1 MSGGTF
7 FGFNTALKSL
17 FAQQKAIN
25 TTAHNIANASTPGY
39 TRQQAVMAADF
50 AFPVPSLNRPGG
62 AGQIGTGVLVVEMRR
77 IRDQFLDKQIRQEL
91 ATLGQW
97 EQRAET
103 LKLVETVFIEPSD
116 SGLSKLFNEFWVAW
130 QELSKNAENVAIRT
144 SLVETAVSLA
154 EAFNHAHQQLTQI
167 VEDLKYMAEI
177 KATQINTIARQ
188 IDDLNKQ
195 IATIQLAGDAPNDLK
210 DKRDLL
216 LDELAKLIDFEVE
229 ETFVERPDKNG
240 NMVKVP
246 DGQIRIYLGTEPVDS
261 RSAEHYLVHV
271 NGEFNGEP
279 VANVREIEFDNDVVV
294 DESSDFPFKWKD
306 NGDSISVGNGQLV
319 GIWEVMKQVE
329 EYKEKLNELVNYLA
343 TEVNAIHSDGYDLYG
358 GTETNFFEVVDP
370 ENAAGSIKVNED
382 IVNDIKKIAA
392 SASSDVGDHDGKAAL
407 MISQLRPSID
417 REYDRLVSSIG
428 VKTNEANRRVDGQEV
443 LIGQLNERKES
454 MSGVN
459 LDEEMAMM
467 LQFQRIY
474 QASATMIT
482 TLDEMI
488 QTILAMKR

>member
-1 MSGGTF
+1 MAGGTF

-25 TTAHNIANASTPGY
+25 TTSHNIANASTPGY

-62 AGQIGTGVLVVEMRR
+62 AGQVGTGVLVVEMRR
-77 IRDQFLDKQIRQEL
+77 IRDQFLDKQIRLEL
-91 ATLGQW
+91 STLGQW

-154 EAFNHAHQQLTQI
+154 EALNHAHSQLTTI
-167 VEDLKYMAEI
+167 VDDLKYIAQI
-177 KATQINTIARQ
+177 KADQINTIAVQ

-216 LDELAKLIDFEVE
+216 LDELAKLVDFEIE
-229 ETFVERPDKNG
+229 ETLVERPGKDGK
-240 NMVKVP
+240 MVKVP
-246 DGQIRIYLGTEPVDS
+246 DGQIRIYIGTDPVGS
-261 RSAEHYLVHV
+261 RNKEDYLVHV
-271 NGEFNGEP
+271 NGKFGEES
-279 VANVREIEFDNDVVV
+279 VDNVREIEFVAEDGEEPTFEWLNEDIEVKVV
-294 DESSDFPFKWKD
+294 
-306 NGDSISVGNGQLV
+306 NGQLA
-319 GIWEVMKQVE
+319 GILESIDQVN
-329 EYKEKLNELVNYLA
+329 EYIENLNDLAKNLAEKINELHVQ
-343 TEVNAIHSDGYDLYG
+343 GYDLNDQPG
-358 GTETNFFEVVDP
+358 GDFFDYDP
-370 ENAAGSIKVNED
+370 DNAAASITVMQAIVDD
-382 IVNDIKKIAA
+382 INKIAA
-392 SASSDVGDHDGKAAL
+392 SLPGIDEGDHNGQIAL
-407 MISQLRPSID
+407 RISQLRPGID
-417 REYDRLVSSIG
+417 RQYDQLVSRIG
-428 VKTNEANRRVDGQEV
+428 VKTNESKRRVDGQEV

-454 MSGVN
+454 ISGVN

-488 QTILAMKR
+488 QTILSMKR

>member
-1 MSGGTF
+1 MAGGTF

-25 TTAHNIANASTPGY
+25 TTSHNIANASTPGY

-62 AGQIGTGVLVVEMRR
+62 AGQVGTGVLVVEMRR

-116 SGLSKLFNEFWVAW
+116 SGLSNLFNEFWVAW

-154 EAFNHAHQQLTQI
+154 EALNHAHSQLTQI
-167 VEDLKYMAEI
+167 VDDLKYMAEI

-216 LDELAKLIDFEVE
+216 LDELAKLVDFEIE
-229 ETFVERPDKNG
+229 ETFVKRPDKDG
-240 NMVKVP
+240 NTVEVP
-246 DGQIRIYLGTEPVDS
+246 DGQIRVYIGGQPLVD
-261 RSAEHYLVHV
+261 AEGKSINV
-271 NGEFNGEP
+271 NS
-279 VANVREIEFDNDVVV
+279 VEFDGDETVFKWADSGETVVV
-294 DESSDFPFKWKD
+294 S
-306 NGDSISVGNGQLV
+306 NGQLV
-319 GIWEVMKQVE
+319 GILSSIEQVNQ
-329 EYKEKLNELVNYLA
+329 YITDLDNLAIELA
-343 TEVNAIHSDGYDLYG
+343 RGVNALHREGVDLYNEKAG
-358 GTETNFFEVVDP
+358 INFFAFRRDQFGAGGIYVNAVIVD
-370 ENAAGSIKVNED
+370 
-382 IVNDIKKIAA
+382 DIKRIAA
-392 SASSDVGDHDGKAAL
+392 SADGTGEGDHNGQIAL
-407 MISQLRPSID
+407 RISQLRPDID
-417 REYDRLVSSIG
+417 RQYDQLVSRIG

-454 MSGVN
+454 ISGVN

>member
-216 LDELAKLIDFEVE
+216 LDEL
-229 ETFVERPDKNG
+229 
-240 NMVKVP
+240 
-246 DGQIRIYLGTEPVDS
+246 
-261 RSAEHYLVHV
+261 
-271 NGEFNGEP
+271 
-279 VANVREIEFDNDVVV
+279 
-294 DESSDFPFKWKD
+294 
-306 NGDSISVGNGQLV
+306 
-319 GIWEVMKQVE
+319 
-329 EYKEKLNELVNYLA
+329 
-343 TEVNAIHSDGYDLYG
+343 
-358 GTETNFFEVVDP
+358 
-370 ENAAGSIKVNED
+370 
-382 IVNDIKKIAA
+382 
-392 SASSDVGDHDGKAAL
+392 
-407 MISQLRPSID
+407 
-417 REYDRLVSSIG
+417 
-428 VKTNEANRRVDGQEV
+428 
-443 LIGQLNERKES
+443 
-454 MSGVN
+454 
-459 LDEEMAMM
+459 
-467 LQFQRIY
+467 
-474 QASATMIT
+474 
-482 TLDEMI
+482 
-488 QTILAMKR
+488 